1 MLCRDKRLHNKFQHQ
16 SDQFEYGP
24 SLHCSNRRNIA
35 APTSRDAY
43 MDNLP
48 KVASSF
54 TDDERRVGLLV
65 VNSSSVGADG
75 IGVGDCVFSA

>member
-1 MLCRDKRLHNKFQHQ
+1 
-16 SDQFEYGP
+16 
-24 SLHCSNRRNIA
+24 
-35 APTSRDAY
+35 

>member
-1 MLCRDKRLHNKFQHQ
+1 MLCRDKRVHKFQHQ

-65 VNSSSVGADG
+65 VNSSDVGADG